1 MHKNSILLRSVAAIV
16 FFLGSIGNAQSTN
29 NLVFTMSGDKQN
41 PAVTTKGYGAG
52 WAKVD
57 LQQRKVTYAVAFDS
71 LTGPPTAAHFH
82 LGQEGVNGP
91 PLFAITFDANGVASG
106 ELTNLHDTTLAHF
119 LKGRIYC
126 NIHTSAHGSG
136 EIRGQVE
143 YAGPLTFTILASGAN
158 HVPPVVENGKMV
170 GFAVLSNVGTITVYG
185 VAKGLTGPPT
195 MAHLHYGAAGQSG
208 SPAITLA
215 AIGSLIS
222 GGGLLPSD
230 STYRKLL
237 AGELYFNVHT
247 SAHGSG
253 ELRGQVMGSQFY
265 PFWTSMSGTQ
275 ADPPNASTGQGFFLL
290 RYNSANKTI
299 EYGCQISGLTNV
311 TGAHIHAGAF
321 GQSGNVMVPIP
332 FEPSGFASKGGEQA
346 VMVADS
352 VLRRLTKL
360 EAYVNVHT
368 QAFAGGEIRGQLS
381 PAYNLTSIAFL
392 DGMQQ
397 VPANNST
404 GAGLGAVMFPT
415 DPGQKEMYFSLLVG
429 GLSGAVT
436 VAHIHKGVPGQS
448 GSPIIDLQITTDGLV
463 NTVEDS
469 IMIQL
474 LRGGGHYMNVHTAA
488 FSGGEIRGDI
498 IPIDGTD
505 SGPNKV
511 VELTNGISPNA
522 YSLEQNFPNPFNPTT
537 TIRFSVPV
545 SALTTVK
552 VFDILGK
559 EIATLV
565 NGEQK
570 SGQYEVQFNASSLST
585 GLYFYQMKS
594 GNFVETKKMLLM
606 K

>member
-1 MHKNSILLRSVAAIV
+1 MYKSYTIVRLVAAFV
-16 FFLGSIGNAQSTN
+16 LLLGSISYAQSVY
-29 NLVFTMSGDKQN
+29 NLVFVMSGGKQN
-41 PAVTTKGYGAG
+41 PAVTTSGYGAG

-57 LQQRKVTYAVAFDS
+57 LQQRKVTYAVAYDS
-71 LTGPPTAAHFH
+71 LSGPPSAAHFH

-91 PLFAITFDANGVASG
+91 PLFTITFDANGVATG

-126 NIHTSAHGSG
+126 NIHTSTHGGG
-136 EIRGQVE
+136 EIRGQLE
-143 YAGPLTFTILASGAN
+143 YAGPFSFTILASGAN
-158 HVPPVVENGKMV
+158 HNPPVAGNGKMV
-170 GFAVLSNVGTITVYG
+170 GFAVLSNVGTVTVYG

-195 MAHLHYGAAGQSG
+195 MAHLHYGAAGQNG
-208 SPAITLA
+208 SPAVTLT

-222 GGGLLPSD
+222 GGGLLPAD
-230 STYRKLL
+230 STYRKLF

-253 ELRGQVMGSQFY
+253 ELRGQVTGSLFY
-265 PFWTSMSGTQ
+265 PFWTSMDGTQ
-275 ADPPNASTGQGFFLL
+275 ADPPNASTGKGFFVL
-290 RYNSANKTI
+290 RYNSANRMI
-299 EYGCQISGLTNV
+299 EYGSQISGLTNV

-321 GQSGNVMVPIP
+321 GQSGNVMVPTP
-332 FEPSGFASKGGEQA
+332 FDPSGFATNGDQGVA
-346 VMVADS
+346 VADS
-352 VLRRLTKL
+352 VIRRLTKM

-368 QAFAGGEIRGQLS
+368 QAFTGGEIRGQLS
-381 PAYNLTSIAFL
+381 PAFNLTSIAFL

-404 GAGLGAVMFPT
+404 GTGLGAVMFPP

-436 VAHIHKGVPGQS
+436 VAHIHKGVPGQG

-474 LRGGGHYMNVHTAA
+474 LRGGGHYMNVHTGA
-488 FSGGEIRGDI
+488 FTGGEIRGDI

-511 VELTNGISPNA
+511 VEIIGGKIPHA
-522 YSLEQNFPNPFNPTT
+522 YTLDQNYPNPFNPAT

-545 SALTTVK
+545 QGLTTLK
-552 VFDILGK
+552 VYDILGK
-559 EIATLV
+559 EMATLI
-565 NGEQK
+565 NGDQK
-570 SGQYEVQFNASSLST
+570 SGHYEVTFDASRLSS
-585 GLYFYQMKS
+585 GLYFYQLKS
-594 GNFVETKKMLLM
+594 GSFVQTKKMMLV

>member
-1 MHKNSILLRSVAAIV
+1 MHKSSILLRSVAAIV
-16 FFLGSIGNAQSTN
+16 FFLCNMGNAQSVY
-29 NLVFTMSGDKQN
+29 NLVFALSGGEQN
-41 PAVTTKGYGAG
+41 PAVTTSGFGAG

-57 LQQRKVTYAVAFDS
+57 LQQRKVTYAVAYDS
-71 LTGPPTAAHFH
+71 LSGPPSAAHFH
-82 LGQEGVNGP
+82 LGQDGVNGP
-91 PLFAITFDANGVASG
+91 PLFTITFDANGVASG

-126 NIHTSAHGSG
+126 NIHTSAHSGG
-136 EIRGQVE
+136 EIRGQLE
-143 YAGPLTFTILASGAN
+143 YLGPLSFTIFATGAN
-158 HVPPVVENGKMV
+158 HNPPVVENGKMV
-170 GFAVLSNVGTITVYG
+170 GFAVLSNVGTIAVYG
-185 VAKGLTGPPT
+185 VSKGLTGPPT

-208 SPAITLA
+208 SPAITLT
-215 AIGSLIS
+215 AIGSLIT

-253 ELRGQVMGSQFY
+253 ELRGQVMGSQYY
-265 PFWTSMSGTQ
+265 PFWTSMDGTQ
-275 ADPPNASTGQGFFLL
+275 ADPPNASTGKGFFLL
-290 RYNSANKTI
+290 RYNSANSTI
-299 EYGCQISGLTNV
+299 EYGSQISGLTNV

-321 GQSGNVMVPIP
+321 GQSGNVMVPTP
-332 FEPSGFASKGGEQA
+332 YDSTGFATNGYQGVA
-346 VMVADS
+346 VADS
-352 VLRRLTKL
+352 VIRRLTKM

-368 QAFAGGEIRGQLS
+368 QAFAGGEIRGQLL

-397 VPANNST
+397 VPVNNST
-404 GAGLGAVMFPT
+404 GTGLGAVMFPP

-429 GLSGAVT
+429 GLSGSVT
-436 VAHIHKGVPGQS
+436 LAHIHKGVPGQS

-463 NTVEDS
+463 NSVEDS

-474 LRGGGHYMNVHTAA
+474 LRGGGHYMNVHTST

-505 SGPNKV
+505 SGPNSV
-511 VELTNGISPNA
+511 AELYDGTTPGTF
-522 YSLEQNFPNPFNPTT
+522 SLEQNYPNPFNPST

-545 SALTTVK
+545 SGLVSLK

-559 EIATLV
+559 EIATLI

-570 SGQYEVQFNASSLST
+570 TGHYEVAFDASRLSS
-585 GLYFYQMKS
+585 GLYFYQLKS
-594 GNFVETKKMLLM
+594 GSFTQTKKMLLM